1 MQWLMTLRIAL
12 RALARNKLRA
22 FLTMLGIIIG
32 VGAVIAMVAIGEG
45 AKSTIRSQIASL
57 GTNVLVVL
65 PGSNN
70 QGGVRFG
77 TGNVNTLV
85 DGDARAI
92 VRELPSVSFA
102 SPVLRRPE
110 QVVAGNLN
118 WGTLVQGVAPEFQLI
133 RDWEVVEGRFLH
145 EGDIDSA
152 AKVAVIGQT
161 VARRLFGN
169 DDPLDAVIRI
179 RSIPFRVVGVLGAKG
194 QSGQGTDQDDT
205 IMIPYTTMQKRLM
218 RITWVH
224 SIVVKAVSAERV
236 DEAEEQIT
244 LLLRQR
250 HRIGPDRDDDFTV
263 RNLSDIAE
271 AAQSTARVMAV
282 LLGSV
287 ASISLLVGGIGIMN
301 IMLVSVTERTREIG
315 IRMAVGARGRD
326 IMLQFLVEAVV
337 MAATGGLIG
346 ILLGIGSS
354 QVLKLW
360 ANWPTLI
367 SPAIVAVAFLFSG
380 AVGVFFGFYPA
391 KKAANLD
398 PIEALRYE

>member
-1 MQWLMTLRIAL
+1 MQWLMTFRIAL

-45 AKSTIRSQIASL
+45 AKATIRAQIASL

-65 PGSNN
+65 PGSSN
-70 QGGVRFG
+70 QGGVRYG
-77 TGNVNTLV
+77 SGAVRTLL
-85 DGDARAI
+85 DADAKAI
-92 VRELPSVSFA
+92 ARELPAVAFA
-102 SPVLRRPE
+102 SPLVRRQE

-118 WGTLVQGVAPEFQLI
+118 WATLVQGVAPEVQQI
-133 RDWEVVEGRFLH
+133 RDWEMADGRFLH
-145 EGDIDSA
+145 DGDVESA
-152 AKVAVIGQT
+152 AKVAVIGET
-161 VARRLFGN
+161 VAQQLFGN
-169 DDPLDAVIRI
+169 DNPVDSVIRI
-179 RSIPFRVVGVLGAKG
+179 RNIPFRVVGMLARKG
-194 QSGQGTDQDDT
+194 QSGQGADQDDT

-224 SIVVKAVSAERV
+224 TILVKAVNAERV
-236 DEAEEQIT
+236 EEAQEQIT
-244 LLLRQR
+244 TLLRQR
-250 HRIGPDRDDDFTV
+250 HRIGVDRDDDFNV

-271 AAQSTARVMAV
+271 AASTTARVMGV

-287 ASISLLVGGIGIMN
+287 AAISLLVGGIGIMN

-315 IRMAVGARGRD
+315 IRMAVGARSRD

-346 ILLGIGSS
+346 IFLGIGSS
-354 QVLKLW
+354 EILKEW
-360 ANWPTLI
+360 AQWPTLI
-367 SPAIVAVAFLFSG
+367 DPSIVAIAFLFSG

-391 KKAANLD
+391 RKAANLD

>member
-45 AKSTIRSQIASL
+45 AKSTIRSQISAL
-57 GTNVLVVL
+57 GTNVLIVL
-65 PGSNN
+65 PGTNV
-70 QGGVRFG
+70 QGGVRAG

-85 DGDARAI
+85 DGDARAMT
-92 VRELPSVSFA
+92 RELRSVAYA
-102 SPVLRRPE
+102 SPVMRRQE
-110 QVVAGNLN
+110 QLIAGNLN
-118 WGTLVQGVAPEFQLI
+118 WGSLVQGVAPEFQQI
-133 RDWEVVEGRFLH
+133 RDWQIESGRFLH
-145 EGDIDSA
+145 DGDMDSA

-161 VARRLFGN
+161 VARQLFGA
-169 DDPLDAVIRI
+169 DDPIDAVIRI
-179 RSIPFRVVGVLGAKG
+179 RNIPFRVVGTLMPKG
-194 QSGQGTDQDDT
+194 QTGQGTDQDDT
-205 IMIPYTTMQKRLM
+205 VMIPYTTMQKRLM
-218 RITWVH
+218 RITWVQ
-224 SIVVKAVSAERV
+224 SIVVRAVNAEKV
-236 DEAEEQIT
+236 GEAQEQIT

-250 HRIGPDRDDDFTV
+250 HRIAEGREDDFTV

-287 ASISLLVGGIGIMN
+287 AGISLLVGGIGIMN

-315 IRMAVGARGRD
+315 IRMAVGARSRD

-354 QVLKLW
+354 ELLKEW
-360 ANWPTLI
+360 AQWPTLI
-367 SPAIVAVAFLFSG
+367 DPAIVAVAFLFSG

>member
-1 MQWLMTLRIAL
+1 MQALMTFRIAL

-45 AKSTIRSQIASL
+45 AKSTIRAQIAAL
-57 GTNVLVVL
+57 GTNVLIVL
-65 PGSNN
+65 PGSIV
-70 QGGVRFG
+70 QGGVRAGF
-77 TGNVNTLV
+77 GNVNTLL
-85 DGDARAI
+85 DADARAMA
-92 VRELPSVSFA
+92 RELPSVAFV
-102 SPVLRRPE
+102 SPVLRRQE
-110 QVVAGNLN
+110 QVVAANLN
-118 WGTLVQGVAPEFQLI
+118 WGTLAQGVAPEFQQI
-133 RDWEVVEGRFLH
+133 RDWEVAQGRFLH
-145 EGDIDSA
+145 EGDMESA

-161 VARRLFGN
+161 VARQLFGS
-169 DDPLDAVIRI
+169 DDALDAVIRI
-179 RSIPFRVVGVLGAKG
+179 RNIPFRVVGVLVPKG
-194 QSGQGTDQDDT
+194 QTGQGTDQDDT
-205 IMIPYTTMQKRLM
+205 VMIPYTTMQKRLM
-218 RITWVH
+218 RITWVQ

-236 DEAEEQIT
+236 DEAEEQIA

-250 HRIGPDRDDDFTV
+250 HRIASGREDDFNV

-271 AAQSTARVMAV
+271 AATTTARVMAV

-326 IMLQFLVEAVV
+326 VMLQFLVEAVV

-354 QVLKLW
+354 EAIKQW
-360 ANWPTLI
+360 AQWPTLI
-367 SPAIVAVAFLFSG
+367 NPAIIAIAFLFSG

>member
-1 MQWLMTLRIAL
+1 VQAFMTLRIAL

-45 AKSTIRSQIASL
+45 AKSTIRAQIAAL
-57 GTNVLVVL
+57 GTNVLIVL
-65 PGSNN
+65 PGSNV
-70 QGGVRFG
+70 QGGVRAGF
-77 TGNVNTLV
+77 GNVNTLLDS
-85 DGDARAI
+85 DGKAMA
-92 VRELPSVSFA
+92 RELPSVAFV
-102 SPVLRRPE
+102 SPVLRRQD

-118 WGTLVQGVAPEFQLI
+118 WGTLAQGVAPEFQQI
-133 RDWEVVEGRFLH
+133 RDWQVAEGRFLH
-145 EGDIDSA
+145 EGDMDSA

-161 VARRLFGN
+161 VARQLFGN
-169 DDPLDAVIRI
+169 DDALDAVIRI
-179 RSIPFRVVGVLGAKG
+179 RNIPFRVVGVLGAKG
-194 QSGQGTDQDDT
+194 QTGQGTDQDDT

-218 RITWVH
+218 RITWVQ

-236 DEAEEQIT
+236 EEAQEQII

-250 HRIGPDRDDDFTV
+250 HRIGPEREDDFNV

-271 AAQSTARVMAV
+271 AATTTARVMAV

-315 IRMAVGARGRD
+315 IRMAVGARSRD

-346 ILLGIGSS
+346 IFLGVGSS
-354 QVLKLW
+354 EVIKQW
-360 ANWPTLI
+360 AQWPTLI
-367 SPAIVAVAFLFSG
+367 DPAIIAIAFLFSG

-398 PIEALRYE
+398 PIDALRYE